1 MNGLLLINK
10 PEGMTSFDVV
20 RRVKRAASTKKVGHA
35 GTLDPDATGLL
46 VVAVGQGTRLLRYLE
61 GSTKVYEF
69 DVVFGAQTTTDD
81 HTGEVV
87 GTSDV
92 KPTSGAVEQALTKF
106 VGTISQVPP
115 KYSAVHV
122 DGQRAYDLARKD
134 VDFELK
140 GREVEITS
148 FELLELS
155 EDLAG
160 FRVHCSSGTYVRSL
174 ARDLAIELGTL
185 GHTSRIHRTHVQKFK
200 LTEASSLEEVE
211 ADASSCILPMAEIL
225 RGFETRQL
233 DEAEVVEIGHGRS
246 IESNGCK
253 DGERVA
259 LVRADGGLMGVGRVE
274 GGRVFPERVVAGT

>member
-69 DVVFGAQTTTDD
+69 DVLFGAQTTTDD

-87 GTSDV
+87 ATSDV
-92 KPTSGAVEQALTKF
+92 RPTSAAVEQALEKF
-106 VGTISQVPP
+106 VGTIVQVPP

-122 DGQRAYDLARKD
+122 HGQRAYDLARKE

-140 GREVEITS
+140 GREVEISS
-148 FELLELS
+148 FEFLGLS
-155 EDLAG
+155 GERAS
-160 FRVHCSSGTYVRSL
+160 FRVHCGSGTYVRSL
-174 ARDLAIELGTL
+174 ARDLALELGTL
-185 GHTSRIHRTHVQKFK
+185 GHTARIHRTHVQGYE
-200 LTEASSLEEVE
+200 LSEASSLGEIET
-211 ADASSCILPMAEIL
+211 DAGSCILPMVEIL
-225 RGFETRQL
+225 RDFETRQL
-233 DEAEVVEIGHGRS
+233 DDAEVVEIGHGRS
-246 IESNGCK
+246 IESNGCR

-274 GGRVFPERVVAGT
+274 DGRVFPERVVAGT